1 MHALY
6 IVGVDGPAQSSER
19 ATAPSFYM
27 TTIYRCHRHHRCTE
41 LFGCVPCD
49 SAPTLRCCAHASAEA
64 AESDRRGSAHVHPP
78 HHREDHRVCACAH
91 TTRPAYCGTAG
102 QQARECFS
110 PFVEVEPAGA
120 RRSTV
125 GLSSR
130 VDCTATTVVVPMHH
144 KQSSAVINCAQLFAA
159 QSIRTHRTSPSG
171 SSRAESRRCW
181 SACLGYR
188 LSPPS
193 LTASH

>member
-1 MHALY
+1 
-6 IVGVDGPAQSSER
+6 
-19 ATAPSFYM
+19 M

-130 VDCTATTVVVPMHH
+130 VDCTATTVVVPMH
-144 KQSSAVINCAQLFAA
+144 QSQAIIGSDQLCSTVRSSKHPNAPDVAERIFE
-159 QSIRTHRTSPSG
+159 SG
-171 SSRAESRRCW
+171 ITPLLVGMLRVPP
-181 SACLGYR
+181 L
-188 LSPPS
+188 PS
-193 LTASH
+193 LPHRLTLKALWYSAGRRRL